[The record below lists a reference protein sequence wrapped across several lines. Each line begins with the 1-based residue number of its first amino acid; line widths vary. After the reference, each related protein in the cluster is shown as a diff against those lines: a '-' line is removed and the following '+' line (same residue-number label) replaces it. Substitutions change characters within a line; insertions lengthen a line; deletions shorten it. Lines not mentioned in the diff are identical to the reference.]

1 MAGAKQPIELI
12 IANGKK
18 HLTKAEI
25 EERRSSEPKPCT
37 DNIVAPSYLTKKQKK
52 QFDLIAGQL
61 QRIGIMGET
70 DCDTLARYITAQELY
85 EQAVKDLRR
94 IQKQRPKVAED
105 EDEIP
110 VAVWSHWAD
119 MLDKLDKRQDRY
131 FKQAQTAATALGLTI
146 SARCKLVVPKAPE
159 EPKPNKFLRFN
170 QGAG

>member
-1 MAGAKQPIELI
+1 
-12 IANGKK
+12 
-18 HLTKAEI
+18 
-25 EERRSSEPKPCT
+25 
-37 DNIVAPSYLTKKQKK
+37 
-52 QFDLIAGQL
+52 
-61 QRIGIMGET
+61 MGET

-94 IQKQRPKVAED
+94 IQKQRPKVAEY

-110 VAVWSHWAD
+110 VAVWSYWAD